1 MYVIISRHMNIYFNL
16 CLLCT
21 TVEATLWDCLLFSSY
36 VWTKENQMQRFAQ
49 ICTHLLQLIESYLV
63 SLNIINIQTH
73 KRTNW
78 HWTKKWICSNLP
90 MSKDVVNMIA
100 NLKQMWWR
108 PYLLTFVSKYGL
120 HHVYPLVNIIF
131 DTYLL
136 ICKDEQIHFF
146 MQCGEWNTLVD
157 VFFFF
162 FFLNW
167 HFSCESYSKISPCG
181 EIPKHAGGNV
191 RAPRHLQTM
200 TLLIYGSQ

>member
-1 MYVIISRHMNIYFNL
+1 MIRDSACKQNALSYF
-16 CLLCT
+16 C
-21 TVEATLWDCLLFSSY
+21 F
-36 VWTKENQMQRFAQ
+36 
-49 ICTHLLQLIESYLV
+49 LLQLWRRGNSWGLIETSPFGFIRC
-63 SLNIINIQTH
+63 SI
-73 KRTNW
+73 

-146 MQCGEWNTLVD
+146 MQWYEKHTEKLFWLQLTWTSEQPCALWNI
-157 VFFFF
+157 
-162 FFLNW
+162 FFLEAWILPIFSSTQWINT
-167 HFSCESYSKISPCG
+167 HFIITSLNLLECLIIS
-181 EIPKHAGGNV
+181 
-191 RAPRHLQTM
+191 
-200 TLLIYGSQ
+200 